1 MLMRVCQHKTST
13 FVLATAISFMAL
25 PGCVSYQAYE
35 IDATT
40 ARGFEWNGK
49 IRVTEQSQ
57 SEIGPLLTIT
67 KRTSVTRIELIGDDN
82 RNIVVLP
89 TDKTRSECVVAK
101 VQDVGS
107 PPDQVLETIVQHS
120 PQLKRVM
127 ELSAQDQEA
136 MTQTI
141 NEYLEIA
148 AHIDNREL
156 DQVSGV
162 EMALYSAWGSSH
174 VESTYRL
181 SHDLVVRVLL
191 IDKSLLTVSVEDGEG
206 NVLHRY
212 EPKDLSVTKLDTGE
226 S

>member
-1 MLMRVCQHKTST
+1 MLMRVCQLRTSS
-13 FVLATAISFMAL
+13 FVLATAISLMAL

-40 ARGFEWNGK
+40 AQGFEWNGK

-57 SEIGPLLTIT
+57 SEIGPFLTFT
-67 KRTSVTRIELIGDDN
+67 KRASVSRIELISDDN
-82 RNIVVLP
+82 RNIVILP
-89 TDKTRSECVVAK
+89 TSKTQSERVVAK

-107 PPDQVLETIVQHS
+107 PPDQILETIIQHS
-120 PQLKRVM
+120 PQLKNVM
-127 ELSAQDQEA
+127 ELSVEDQEE

-141 NEYLEIA
+141 NEYLEIP
-148 AHIDNREL
+148 AHIDNRQF

-162 EMALYSAWGSSH
+162 EMALYSVWGSSH

-181 SHDLVVRVLL
+181 SQDLVVRVLL

-212 EPKDLSVTKLDTGE
+212 EPKELSVTKLDTGE

>member
-1 MLMRVCQHKTST
+1 MLMRVWQHRTSAI
-13 FVLATAISFMAL
+13 VLATAISLMAL

-40 ARGFEWNGK
+40 AQGFEWNGK

-57 SEIGPLLTIT
+57 SEIGPFLTFT
-67 KRTSVTRIELIGDDN
+67 KRASVSRIELISDDN
-82 RNIVVLP
+82 RNIVILP
-89 TDKTRSECVVAK
+89 TSKTQSELVVAK

-107 PPDQVLETIVQHS
+107 PPDQILETNIQHS
-120 PQLKRVM
+120 PQLKNVM
-127 ELSAQDQEA
+127 ELSVEDQEEL
-136 MTQTI
+136 MQTI

-148 AHIDNREL
+148 AHIDNRQF

-162 EMALYSAWGSSH
+162 QMALHSASSSSH

-181 SHDLVVRVLL
+181 SRDLVVRVLL

-212 EPKDLSVTKLDTGE
+212 EPKDLSVTKLDKAH